1 MPRRTLVAS
10 FVCLGSMLLALAPR
24 AAAELSVGDP
34 APDFEL
40 HGSDGKLYRLAD
52 LIGEGGR
59 DGIVLAWFPKAF
71 TGG

>member
-1 MPRRTLVAS
+1 MLRSQLVIAWSSIVLLSLAS
-10 FVCLGSMLLALAPR
+10 AAGAALA
-24 AAAELSVGDP
+24 VGDP

-40 HGSDGKLYRLAD
+40 EGSDGKLYRLAD
-52 LIGEGGR
+52 LLGEGGR